1 MFMQQDW
8 LMRQIE
14 IMTMAIGQLLFGKD
28 SKEHGLKEEL
38 KQEQSAELKQKL
50 DALFKEGRLGEAE
63 DLLFF
68 ELDETDISMLA
79 VAIDFYQQA
88 NTMSDDEL
96 NARGFTRSE
105 LWEGL
110 GEVVERYGVLI
121 PGFWDKK
128 TDFLDHS
135 WVKAPKKWIDPA
147 KESTADKTALQ
158 SGQKTFQDLCA
169 ERGKDWKEAVQEMA
183 EVLRYGREN
192 GIEMGGV
199 IFGNG
204 TTAQQQQPK
213 TDPPAGE

>member
-38 KQEQSAELKQKL
+38 KQEQSAELKQRL

-110 GEVVERYGVLI
+110 GEVVKRYGLLI
-121 PGFWDKK
+121 PGFWDK
-128 TDFLDHS
+128 S
-135 WVKAPKKWIDPA
+135 
-147 KESTADKTALQ
+147 
-158 SGQKTFQDLCA
+158 
-169 ERGKDWKEAVQEMA
+169 
-183 EVLRYGREN
+183 
-192 GIEMGGV
+192 
-199 IFGNG
+199 
-204 TTAQQQQPK
+204 
-213 TDPPAGE
+213 